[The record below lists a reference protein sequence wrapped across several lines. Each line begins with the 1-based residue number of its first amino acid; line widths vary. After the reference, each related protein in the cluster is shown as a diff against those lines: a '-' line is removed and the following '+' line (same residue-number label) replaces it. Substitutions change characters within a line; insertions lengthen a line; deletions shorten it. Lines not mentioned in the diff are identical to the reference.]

1 MEVLLSMSKQTY
13 QFQAEINKLLELF
26 AKSLYT
32 HKEVFLRELISNSA
46 DALSKIKFEQLTNK
60 NVMNPEL
67 DLNINIIMDKDNNKL
82 IVSDT
87 GIGMTKDE
95 LVNNLGTIARSGTL
109 EYLKKLSE
117 EQKGEKPLIG
127 QFGVGFY
134 SSFMVADKVEVDT
147 KSYIPDEPAYKWIA
161 DGSGEY
167 TIEDSD
173 KEKRGTTITIYLKE
187 DDKEYLEKYR
197 IEEIIKKYSNF
208 VPFPVKVE
216 EEQINQ
222 VKALWTQPKSEI
234 TEDEYKEFYKFAT
247 TSFDDP
253 MFYLHLQADVP
264 VQFNSILYIPKMNN
278 TKMFGHMNK
287 EYGPSLYSSKVLIM
301 DNCKDL
307 LPPYL
312 DFVKGVVDTE
322 DIPLNISRETLQ
334 DNRNI
339 IKIKKVLTKKLL
351 SFLEDK
357 AKEDAEAYHKFWNEF
372 GISIKQGISID
383 FENKDRIAGLL
394 RFNSSF
400 NDDEKGL
407 VSLDDYVSRMNE
419 EQKEIYY
426 ISGENRKVLEKN
438 PHLEIF
444 RKNGIEVLYLYDPAD
459 DFVLSGLG
467 TYDEKPVKSIDQAN
481 LDSLK
486 TEEEKE
492 KTEEETKKL
501 ENLTKYMKEILKDKV
516 TEVKKSNRLTDSPVC
531 LVNPDNTTSSQ
542 MQKIMKMMN
551 ENFEI
556 PKKIFEVNYESPLI
570 KNLADIHEKGNNNEY
585 LDNCIYQ
592 LFDNALMLDGIM
604 SQPSE
609 MITRINKLMEEGSNE
624 ILN

>member
-1 MEVLLSMSKQTY
+1 MSKQTY

-67 DLNINIIMDKDNNKL
+67 DLKIDIIMDKDNNKI

-173 KEKRGTTITIYLKE
+173 KDQRGTTITIHLKE
-187 DDKEYLEKYR
+187 EDKEYLEKYR

-216 EEQINQ
+216 EEQVNQ
-222 VKALWTQPKSEI
+222 VKALWTKPKNEV
-234 TEDEYKEFYKFAT
+234 TEEEYKEFYKFAT

-253 MFYLHLQADVP
+253 MFHLHLQADVP
-264 VQFNSILYIPKMNN
+264 VQFNSILYIPMINN

-287 EYGPSLYSSKVLIM
+287 EYGPSLYSNKVLIM
-301 DNCKDL
+301 DKCKDL

-312 DFVKGVVDTE
+312 DFIKGVVDTE

-357 AKEDAEAYHKFWNEF
+357 AEEDAQAYHKFWDEF
-372 GISIKQGISID
+372 GISIKQGVSID
-383 FENKDRIAGLL
+383 FENKDRIANLL

-407 VSLDDYVSRMNE
+407 VSLSDYVSRMNE

-426 ISGENRKVLEKN
+426 ISGENRKVIEKN

-467 TYDEKPVKSIDQAN
+467 TFDEKPVKSIDQAN

-492 KTEEETKKL
+492 KSEEETKKL
-501 ENLTKYMKEILKDKV
+501 ENLTGYMKDILKDKV
-516 TEVKKSNRLTDSPVC
+516 TDVKKSNRLTDSPVC

-570 KNLADIHEKGNNNEY
+570 KNLADINEKGNNKEY

-609 MITRINKLMEEGSNE
+609 MITRINKLMEEGSKE
-624 ILN
+624 ILH

>member
-1 MEVLLSMSKQTY
+1 MSKQTF
-13 QFQAEINKLLELF
+13 QFQAEINKLLDLF

-32 HKEVFLRELISNSA
+32 HKEIFLRELISNSS

-60 NVMNPEL
+60 DVQNPEL
-67 DLNINIIMDKDNNKL
+67 DLEINISIDKDNKK
-82 IVSDT
+82 ITVSDT

-95 LVNNLGTIARSGTL
+95 LVNNLGTIARSGTI
-109 EYLKKLSE
+109 EYLKKLTE

-134 SSFMVADKVEVDT
+134 SSFMVADKVEVET
-147 KSYIPDEPAYKWIA
+147 KSYLKDEPAYRWIA

-167 TIEDSD
+167 TIEDTD
-173 KEKRGTTITIYLKE
+173 KDKRGTTVTLHLKE
-187 DDKEYLEKYR
+187 EDSEYIEKPR
-197 IEEIIKKYSNF
+197 IEQIIKKYSNF

-216 EEQINQ
+216 GEQGNK
-222 VKALWTQPKSEI
+222 VKALWTQPKNEI
-234 TEDEYKEFYKFAT
+234 TEEEYNEFYKFAT

-253 MFYLHLQADVP
+253 MFHLHLQADVP
-264 VQFNSILYIPKMNN
+264 VQFNAILYIPKINN
-278 TKMFGHMNK
+278 AKMFGYNMNK
-287 EYGPSLYSSKVLIM
+287 EYGPSLYSNKVMIM
-301 DNCKDL
+301 DQCKDL

-312 DFVKGVVDTE
+312 DFIKGVVDTE
-322 DIPLNISRETLQ
+322 DVPLNISRETLQ

-357 AKEDAEAYHKFWNEF
+357 AKEDAEAYNKFWEEF
-372 GISIKQGISID
+372 GISIKQGISVD
-383 FENKDRIAGLL
+383 FENRGRIAGLL

-400 NDDEKGL
+400 NDDDKGL
-407 VSLDDYVSRMNE
+407 VSLADYVSRMNDD
-419 EQKEIYY
+419 QKEIYY
-426 ISGENRKVLEKN
+426 ISGESRKVIESN

-444 RKNGIEVLYLYDPAD
+444 KKNGIEVLYLYDPAD

-467 TYDEKPVKSIDQAN
+467 NFDDKPIKSIDQAN

-486 TEEEKE
+486 SEEEKE
-492 KTEEETKKL
+492 KSEEEAQKL
-501 ENLTKYMKEILKDKV
+501 ENLIKYIKEYLKDKV
-516 TEVKKSNRLTDSPVC
+516 TEVRKSNRLTDSPVC
-531 LVNPDNTTSSQ
+531 LVNPDNTTSTQ

-556 PKKIFEVNYESPLI
+556 PKKIFEVNYDSPLI
-570 KNLADIHEKGNNNEY
+570 KNLAEIHADGKKKDY
-585 LDNCIYQ
+585 LNSCIDQ

-609 MITRINKLMEEGSNE
+609 MISRINKLMEEGSQE
-624 ILN
+624 MLK